1 MTRVRC
7 TGTETLLDQCE
18 LDSFDETTD
27 TCEHH
32 AGVICRGIYVY
43 MCWIEDLRIHVSL
56 LSYDI
61 QIRRI
66 TILVFFFQGLDTKR
80 SNCSDGDLQLVGG
93 VNPREGRV
101 EVCFSQAWGSICPNS
116 FGGDDAAV
124 ICRQLN
130 QTLGNLGPGTLHI
143 MSVNVKSKLLSIPLV
158 PLTLILQE
166 VSQLSRLNLVW
177 EKAQC
182 FWMS

>member
-7 TGTETLLDQCE
+7 AGTETLLDQCE

-32 AGVICRGIYVY
+32 AGVICRG
-43 MCWIEDLRIHVSL
+43 MCTCDLRIHVSL

-66 TILVFFFQGLDTKR
+66 TILLIFFQGLDTKR

-116 FGGDDAAV
+116 FSGDDAAV

-143 MSVNVKSKLLSIPLV
+143 MSVDVKSKLHSVPLV
-158 PLTLILQE
+158 HLSLQE

-177 EKAQC
+177 EKALC
-182 FWMS
+182 SWMS